1 MQTSLGLN
9 IFPNSGG
16 KHSGVKWRDLSEVAM
31 ARLMI
36 GRGVV
41 TASPRSAGQTGAER
55 TNVFLLRC
63 AELLNRQQEE
73 RPANSSLPDQLWI
86 NQSLGGVYVC
96 VCMCVCMESL
106 THQLAKKLRPEPHHL
121 GTCASRIF

>member
-1 MQTSLGLN
+1 
-9 IFPNSGG
+9 
-16 KHSGVKWRDLSEVAM
+16 M
-31 ARLMI
+31 AGLMI

-73 RPANSSLPDQLWI
+73 RPANSRLPDQLWI
-86 NQSLGGVYVC
+86 NQSLGGQHECAHVYVYVC
-96 VCMCVCMESL
+96 VSTESL
-106 THQLAKKLRPEPHHL
+106 THQLA
-121 GTCASRIF
+121 